1 MMPFRAIPAFL
12 ALGMALAACQ
22 SVEKKAVTDQAK
34 VVSNSGLVCT
44 AAAEV
49 EKALDKVDD
58 LTPASTVADAEAA
71 GASLKK
77 ALATFDQAET
87 ELQTAKLKEYRD
99 QVEIYEK
106 FVGEIRQ
113 NKPMTLEEASQQLKT
128 KAAPVIAAH
137 EQMAETLACV
147 EVKELMN
154 SEDETSRDKSKD
166 DGPDKADSE

>member
-1 MMPFRAIPAFL
+1 MLSLQALPAVL
-12 ALGMALAACQ
+12 ALGLALAACQ
-22 SVEKKAVTDQAK
+22 SVEKKAVVDQAE
-34 VVSNSGLVCT
+34 VVSDSGLVCKAT
-44 AAAEV
+44 AEV
-49 EKALDKVDD
+49 EKALDNVDD

-113 NKPMTLEEASQQLKT
+113 NKTMTLEEAAQQLKT

-137 EQMAETLACV
+137 EQLAETMACV
-147 EVKELMN
+147 EVEELTN
-154 SEDETSRDKSKD
+154 SDDETSRDKSKD

>member
-1 MMPFRAIPAFL
+1 
-12 ALGMALAACQ
+12 
-22 SVEKKAVTDQAK
+22 
-34 VVSNSGLVCT
+34 
-44 AAAEV
+44 V
-49 EKALDKVDD
+49 EKALAKVDD

-113 NKPMTLEEASQQLKT
+113 NKTMTLEEAAQQLKT
-128 KAAPVIAAH
+128 KADPVIAAH
-137 EQMAETLACV
+137 EQLAETVACV
-147 EVKELMN
+147 EVEEFTN
-154 SEDETSRDKSKD
+154 SDDETSRDKSND

>member
-1 MMPFRAIPAFL
+1 MLSLRAFSAVL
-12 ALGMALAACQ
+12 ALGFVLAACQ
-22 SVEKKAVTDQAK
+22 SVEKKALKDEAK
-34 VVSNSGLVCT
+34 VVSDTMLVCT
-44 AAAEV
+44 AAEAV
-49 EKALDKVDD
+49 ETALNQVDA

-106 FVGEIRQ
+106 FVSEIRQ
-113 NKPMTLEEASQQLKT
+113 NKTMTLEEAAQQLKT

-137 EQMAETLACV
+137 EQLAETMACV
-147 EVKELMN
+147 EVEDQTN
-154 SEDETSRDKSKD
+154 SDDEISRDKSKD